1 MVIGEFKNLST
12 SIINNLTPTVKSMLY
27 IFLMLDLTLSMLFN
41 EDDGMGI
48 FITLMKKIL
57 LYGFFIWLITKYGY
71 IIKTVLDGFIQ
82 LGNLASIGVA
92 SKSLETSPG
101 VVFSLVMS
109 KITPIFLTVSAGAL
123 AMDLAL
129 IESLPITLFLLGSSL
144 GIVAGLI
151 ALEIVIIFIKF
162 YLTTAL
168 AFVLMPFGVF
178 SKTREVATKGLHSLL
193 SQGVEI
199 MVAVIIINFF
209 NKYIENFLILD
220 SIDDKNPI
228 GLINNLVIVIFFFLL
243 ITRIPIIV
251 STLLTGSI
259 SNLSLTDSGIRNAS
273 GNLNRGNIG
282 KAGSEIKNMGEKVY
296 SAYKKA
302 TGG

>member
-1 MVIGEFKNLST
+1 MVIGEFKNLNT
-12 SIINNLTPTVKSMLY
+12 SIINNLSPTVKSMLY

-41 EDDGMGI
+41 EDDGLGI

-57 LYGFFIWLITKYGY
+57 LYGFFIWIITKYSY
-71 IIKTVLDGFIQ
+71 IIKTVLEGFVQ

-92 SKSLETSPG
+92 SKYLETSPG
-101 VVFSLVMS
+101 VVFSLIMA

-168 AFVLMPFGVF
+168 SFVLMPFGVF

-193 SQGVEI
+193 SQGIEI

-209 NKYIENFLILD
+209 NRYIENFLILD

-228 GLINNLVIVIFFFLL
+228 GLINNLVIVIFFFML

-282 KAGSEIKNMGEKVY
+282 KAGSEIKNMGEKI
-296 SAYKKA
+296 SAAYKKA
-302 TGG
+302 SGG

>member
-57 LYGFFIWLITKYGY
+57 LYGFFIWIITKYGY
-71 IIKTVLDGFIQ
+71 IIKTVLEGFIQ

-101 VVFSLVMS
+101 IVFSLIMS
-109 KITPIFLTVSAGAL
+109 KITPIFLAVSAGAL

-168 AFVLMPFGVF
+168 AFILMPFGVF

-209 NKYIENFLILD
+209 NRYIENFLMLD

-273 GNLNRGNIG
+273 GNLNRSNIT
-282 KAGSEIKNMGEKVY
+282 KVGSEIKGMGEKVY
-296 SAYKKA
+296 SAYRKA